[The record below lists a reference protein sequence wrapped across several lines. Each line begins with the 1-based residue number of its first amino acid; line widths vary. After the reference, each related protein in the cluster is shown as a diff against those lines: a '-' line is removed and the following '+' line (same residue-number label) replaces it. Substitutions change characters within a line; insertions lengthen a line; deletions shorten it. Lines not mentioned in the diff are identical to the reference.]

1 VKTEAFSK
9 NTPEM
14 CLNTVAKGNV
24 KLIGC
29 SSKLP
34 DTDPLQWFMSPL
46 KTMVLTD
53 PSDSPVPS
61 LAMSDTDEIL
71 KDLLSRYDIYGLNE
85 SNIEDPLEW
94 FLSPLNTMV
103 LSDPCPVRS
112 DMEGDENPIQTP
124 VVHSK
129 TLLATHLE
137 SMESTKQ
144 KGRLAGES
152 TLKKE
157 LWTRFEAASANE
169 L

>member
-9 NTPEM
+9 NTPDM
-14 CLNTVAKGNV
+14 CINTAAKGND
-24 KLIGC
+24 KLISC

-34 DTDPLQWFMSPL
+34 DTDPLQWFLSPL

-61 LAMSDTDEIL
+61 PAMSDTKEIL
-71 KDLLSRYDIYGLNE
+71 KDVSSRYDIYGLNE
-85 SNIEDPLEW
+85 SNTEDPLEW

-103 LSDPCPVRS
+103 LSYPCPVRS
-112 DMEGDENPIQTP
+112 DMEGDEKPIQTP
-124 VVHSK
+124 AVHSK
-129 TLLATHLE
+129 TLLVTPWE

-144 KGRLAGES
+144 KRRLAGES

-157 LWTRFEAASANE
+157 L
-169 L
+169 

>member
-9 NTPEM
+9 NTPDM
-14 CLNTVAKGNV
+14 CLNIAAKGND
-24 KLIGC
+24 KLISC

-34 DTDPLQWFMSPL
+34 DTDPLQWFLSPL

-61 LAMSDTDEIL
+61 PAMSDTKEIL
-71 KDLLSRYDIYGLNE
+71 KDVSSRYDIYGLNE
-85 SNIEDPLEW
+85 SNTEDPLEW

-103 LSDPCPVRS
+103 LSYTCPVRS
-112 DMEGDENPIQTP
+112 DMEGDEKPIQTP
-124 VVHSK
+124 AVHSK
-129 TLLATHLE
+129 TLLVTPWE

-144 KGRLAGES
+144 KRRLAGES

-157 LWTRFEAASANE
+157 L
-169 L
+169 